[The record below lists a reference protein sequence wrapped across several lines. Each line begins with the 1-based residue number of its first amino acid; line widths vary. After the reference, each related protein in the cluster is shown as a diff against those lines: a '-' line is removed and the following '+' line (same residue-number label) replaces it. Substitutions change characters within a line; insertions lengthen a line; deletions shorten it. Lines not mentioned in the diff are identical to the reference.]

1 MSHQRQEQ
9 LDDDDVRYRRRC
21 PIRRAPRPHR
31 GGACGSFFA
40 SGLGEFLLQFGL
52 PSPPGVELLGEFQ
65 FLSLVHLVLRFSCS
79 LCSLELALQKGDTSL
94 QLFLG
99 NRCDHISLVFNERRQ
114 HARSAVPTASATKRR
129 SATAIGND
137 RQRPSAMAI
146 GNDRQRPSATI
157 GSEDRQRPSASIAE
171 LSRSVAES
179 SRPLS
184 SWRLS
189 RRTNAW

>member
-21 PIRRAPRPHR
+21 PIRRAPRPHL

-65 FLSLVHLVLRFSCS
+65 FFSLVHLVLRFSCS

-99 NRCDHISLVFNERRQ
+99 NRCDHISLVFNERKQ
-114 HARSAVPTASATKRR
+114 HARTSVPTASATKRR

-137 RQRPSAMAI
+137 RQRPSATIGNGHRQRSAAAIGNDKQRGSAAAI
-146 GNDRQRPSATI
+146 GNDRGAPR
-157 GSEDRQRPSASIAE
+157 GC
-171 LSRSVAES
+171 
-179 SRPLS
+179 
-184 SWRLS
+184 
-189 RRTNAW
+189 